1 MTIRYQ
7 EIADRLRAF
16 RLGSGLS
23 AEEVAR
29 RVGISRTALYRFE
42 KGELAKIETLEK
54 LSDLL
59 GVSMPTL
66 LGVGIEYMPSAVSY
80 FERMRQ
86 FEETAEHIMVLSGP
100 ISFLLASEGFLGILD
115 TVLRESLPADLPE
128 RHKALEQVDRIMA
141 VLVQRKENYRRRR
154 PGILNL
160 ISARALHR
168 FIQNGMVGNSRLS
181 TAELA
186 KRQQIARAEVEHFAK
201 VIEEDAIGV
210 QIGVVTES
218 LPHTNFQI
226 FRMADR
232 KMLAISPFNLGE
244 QPNVRVGVAMV
255 TSAPEAIELHE
266 KAVHEMWRGTI
277 KGPAAAAHLRAL
289 LAPSSDV
296 SYPPAAQPVALRS
309 STPANALPA
318 ASLEVQGA
326 SPGHFDE
333 AEPHAVGTRPRVL
346 AAARLDDES
355 PVARRTRAK

>member
-1 MTIRYQ
+1 MAIRYQ

-54 LSDLL
+54 LSELL

-86 FEETAEHIMVLSGP
+86 LEESAEHIMVLSGP
-100 ISFLLASEGFLGILD
+100 ISFLLASDQFLVMLD
-115 TVLRESLPADLPE
+115 KVLKESLPLDLPE
-128 RHKALEQVDRIMA
+128 RDKALAQVDRIMA
-141 VLVQRKENYRRRR
+141 VLKQRKDTYHRRR

-160 ISARALHR
+160 ISSRALHR
-168 FIQNGMVGNSRLS
+168 FIQNGMAGNATLPPE
-181 TAELA
+181 ELEA
-186 KRQQIARAEVEHFAK
+186 RKALARAEVEHFAQ
-201 VIEEDAIGV
+201 VIEEEAIGV
-210 QIGVVTES
+210 QIGLVTES

-232 KMLAISPFNLGE
+232 KMLTISPFNLGE
-244 QPNVRVGVAMV
+244 QPNIRLGVAMV

-266 KAVHEMWRGTI
+266 KAVSEMWRGAI
-277 KGPAAAAHLRAL
+277 KGAAAAAHLRAL
-289 LAPSSDV
+289 LANTT
-296 SYPPAAQPVALRS
+296 PPASVSAPERRSLSAAPSEPVSVAVAK
-309 STPANALPA
+309 TPK
-318 ASLEVQGA
+318 
-326 SPGHFDE
+326 
-333 AEPHAVGTRPRVL
+333 
-346 AAARLDDES
+346 AAAR
-355 PVARRTRAK
+355 RRAG

>member
-1 MTIRYQ
+1 MAIRYQ

-54 LSDLL
+54 LSELL

-86 FEETAEHIMVLSGP
+86 LEESAEHIMVLSGP
-100 ISFLLASEGFLGILD
+100 ISFLLASDQFLVMLD
-115 TVLRESLPADLPE
+115 KVLKESLPLDLPE
-128 RHKALEQVDRIMA
+128 RDKALAQVDRIMA
-141 VLVQRKENYRRRR
+141 VLKQRKDTYHRRR

-168 FIQNGMVGNSRLS
+168 FIQNGMAGSATLPPE
-181 TAELA
+181 ELEA
-186 KRQQIARAEVEHFAK
+186 RKALARAEVEHFAQ
-201 VIEEDAIGV
+201 VIEEEAIGV

-232 KMLAISPFNLGE
+232 KMLTISPFNLGE
-244 QPNVRVGVAMV
+244 QPNIRLGVAMV

-266 KAVHEMWRGTI
+266 KAVSEMWRGAI
-277 KGPAAAAHLRAL
+277 KGAAAAAHLRAL
-289 LAPSSDV
+289 LA
-296 SYPPAAQPVALRS
+296 
-309 STPANALPA
+309 STPAPA
-318 ASLEVQGA
+318 GA
-326 SPGHFDE
+326 P
-333 AEPHAVGTRPRVL
+333 AEPQAAKLAGGANAANAANL
-346 AAARLDDES
+346 NKAAAGAKA
-355 PVARRTRAK
+355 PKGGARAAGRRAG